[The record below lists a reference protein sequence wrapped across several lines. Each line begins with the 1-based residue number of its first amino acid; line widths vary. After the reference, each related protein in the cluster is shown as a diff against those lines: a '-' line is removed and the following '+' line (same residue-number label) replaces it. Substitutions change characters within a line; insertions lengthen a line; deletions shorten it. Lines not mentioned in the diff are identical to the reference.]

1 MRRFN
6 ALMALAWL
14 VAAGQ
19 AVAEPTNMLRQPALS
34 NDHLAFVYAGDLWLA
49 DRDGSHP
56 RRLTSHAASEFAPRF
71 SPDGRRIAFSAS
83 YDGNTDVY
91 VIGLD
96 GGQPRRLTWHPAP
109 DVVNGWS
116 PDGQRVLFASPREVL
131 NNRSNQLYEVSVDG
145 GYETQ
150 VMKAVA
156 YEGAWSADGKR
167 LAYRPYG
174 AAYSGSSGWR
184 LSRGGTTPP
193 VWIMDMASQTWQQIP
208 HVNASDIA
216 PVWAGSEVVFISD
229 RADGRPICSPSTPPP
244 SSCAS

>member
-83 YDGNTDVY
+83 Y
-91 VIGLD
+91 
-96 GGQPRRLTWHPAP
+96 
-109 DVVNGWS
+109 
-116 PDGQRVLFASPREVL
+116 
-131 NNRSNQLYEVSVDG
+131 
-145 GYETQ
+145 
-150 VMKAVA
+150 
-156 YEGAWSADGKR
+156 
-167 LAYRPYG
+167 
-174 AAYSGSSGWR
+174 
-184 LSRGGTTPP
+184 
-193 VWIMDMASQTWQQIP
+193 
-208 HVNASDIA
+208 
-216 PVWAGSEVVFISD
+216 
-229 RADGRPICSPSTPPP
+229 
-244 SSCAS
+244 